1 MLRNCGQLL
10 QTAAEASERKHVH
23 RARLRPAHAG
33 DIDQQRVRSQI
44 ELRGCGVVVSLEDDW
59 STALFDQV
67 GLRTLARAAAVE
79 DSYPLRPHPPVSSND
94 PVG

>member
-23 RARLRPAHAG
+23 RARLHPAHGG

-44 ELRGCGVVVSLEDDW
+44 EMRGCGVASLEDDW

-67 GLRTLARAAAVE
+67 GLRTTARAAAVE

>member
-23 RARLRPAHAG
+23 RARLRPAHAA

-44 ELRGCGVVVSLEDDW
+44 EMRGCGVVVSLEDDW
-59 STALFDQV
+59 SALFDQV
-67 GLRTLARAAAVE
+67 GLRTLAHAAAVE
-79 DSYPLRPHPPVSSND
+79 DSYPLRPRPPVNSND